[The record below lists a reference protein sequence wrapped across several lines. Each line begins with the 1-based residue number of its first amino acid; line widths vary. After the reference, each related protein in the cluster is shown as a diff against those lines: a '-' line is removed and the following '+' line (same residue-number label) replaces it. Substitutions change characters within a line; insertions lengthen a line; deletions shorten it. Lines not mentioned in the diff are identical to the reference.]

1 MFTSL
6 WGHLKNLQTS
16 CVTLSLLVVYWPI
29 TDAILRGHGSG
40 QCDLNCERAATWLVE
55 RRSLGGHCVCGQNDE
70 DFVSD
75 VVKQFCDALT
85 SQYFTANELSFW
97 FKAWD
102 RTGDCWKLSMS
113 VAIGKWTFLSSKF
126 VVYMGLVI
134 WSSLV
139 RRLCQPESFRCWLML
154 AWD

>member
-29 TDAILRGHGSG
+29 TDAIW
-40 QCDLNCERAATWLVE
+40 EATGWDSVTQIVRE
-55 RRSLGGHCVCGQNDE
+55 PPPDWSKGGHWEVTGCGQNDE
-70 DFVSD
+70 DFVSG

-85 SQYFTANELSFW
+85 SQYFAAKELSFW

-139 RRLCQPESFRCWLML
+139 QRLCQPESFRCWLML
-154 AWD
+154 VWD